1 MRLGPGLLV
10 TAAFIGPGTIT
21 SASLAGANFGFT
33 LIWTL
38 LFSVIATILLQS
50 MAARLGVATGLD
62 LAQALRTHIHTPLF
76 KKLAAV
82 LVISAIGVGSAAY
95 EAGNLSGAS
104 MGLVEIFPRV
114 HTQLWTPF
122 IAIFSAVLLY
132 SGKHKV
138 VESAL
143 IVLVI
148 LMSLVFISTLVMA
161 APPVMQVLEGFIPRI
176 PTGSMTTVLALIG
189 TTIVPYNLFLHSGV
203 LAAQHDKNR
212 DKATIIKQ
220 TNLDTGLSITLGGV
234 ITLAILSTASV
245 AFYGTDAGKI
255 SAANMATQLEPLLG
269 NSAHYFFAIG
279 LFAAGL
285 TSAITA
291 PLAGAY
297 AVCGMLG
304 WSNNMNN
311 TRFKLVAVTILV
323 FGAAVASFNL
333 DPIAVIIFAQAANGL
348 LLPIVTTYLV
358 WLVNQETVMGGYT
371 NSKRVNLLTVPV
383 LSLIYALSCYKLFSL
398 MFT

>member
-21 SASLAGANFGFT
+21 TASVAGANFGFA

-50 MAARLGVATGLD
+50 MAARLGVATGQD
-62 LAQALRTHIHTPLF
+62 LAQALRAHIETPLF
-76 KKLAAV
+76 KSLAIF

-104 MGLVEIFPRV
+104 MGLIEIFPHV
-114 HTQLWTPF
+114 NAQLWTPL
-122 IAIFSAVLLY
+122 IAFLSAVLLY

-138 VESAL
+138 VENAL
-143 IVLVI
+143 ILLVI

-161 APPVMQVLEGFIPRI
+161 APSLNDVLAGFIPSM
-176 PTGSMTTVLALIG
+176 PEGSITTVLALVG

-203 LAAQHDKNR
+203 LAARHDSKS
-212 DKATIIKQ
+212 DKQKVIKQ
-220 TNLDTGLSITLGGV
+220 TNVDTGVSITLGGV

-245 AFYGTDAGKI
+245 AFYGTDAGQI
-255 SAANMATQLEPLLG
+255 SAANMAVQLEPLLG
-269 NSAHYFFAIG
+269 DAAHYFFAIG

-304 WSNNMNN
+304 WSNKMDN
-311 TRFKLVAVTILV
+311 TRFKSVAIVILL
-323 FGAAVASFNL
+323 FGAAVASLGL
-333 DPIAVIIFAQAANGL
+333 DPVAVIIFAQAANGL

-358 WLVNQETVMGGYT
+358 WLVNQKAVMGKYT
-371 NSKRVNLLTVPV
+371 NSMLVNLLTLPV
-383 LSLIYALSCYKLFSL
+383 LVLIFGLSGYKLFSL
-398 MFT
+398 IF

>member
-21 SASLAGANFGFT
+21 TASVAGANFGFA

-50 MAARLGVATGLD
+50 MAARLGVATGQD
-62 LAQALRTHIHTPLF
+62 LAQALRAHIETPLF
-76 KKLAAV
+76 KSLAIF

-104 MGLVEIFPRV
+104 MGLIEIFPHV
-114 HTQLWTPF
+114 NAQLWTPL
-122 IAIFSAVLLY
+122 IAFLSAVLLY

-138 VESAL
+138 VENAL
-143 IVLVI
+143 ILLVI

-161 APPVMQVLEGFIPRI
+161 APSLSDVLAGFIPSM
-176 PTGSMTTVLALIG
+176 PEGSITTVLALVG

-203 LAAQHDKNR
+203 LAARHDSKS
-212 DKATIIKQ
+212 DKQKVIKQ
-220 TNLDTGLSITLGGV
+220 TNVDTGVSITLGGV

-245 AFYGTDAGKI
+245 AFYGTDAGQI
-255 SAANMATQLEPLLG
+255 SAANMAVQLEPLLG
-269 NSAHYFFAIG
+269 DAAHYFFAIG

-304 WSNNMNN
+304 WSNKMDN
-311 TRFKLVAVTILV
+311 TRFKSVAIVILL
-323 FGAAVASFNL
+323 FGAAVASLGL
-333 DPIAVIIFAQAANGL
+333 DPVAVIIFAQAANGL

-358 WLVNQETVMGGYT
+358 WLVNQKTVMGKYT
-371 NSKRVNLLTVPV
+371 NSLLVNLLSLPV
-383 LSLIYALSCYKLFSL
+383 LVLIFGLSGYKLFRL
-398 MFT
+398 IF

>member
-21 SASLAGANFGFT
+21 TASVAGANFGFA

-50 MAARLGVATGLD
+50 MAARLGVATGQD
-62 LAQALRTHIHTPLF
+62 LAQALRAHIETPLF
-76 KKLAAV
+76 KSLAIF

-104 MGLVEIFPRV
+104 MGLIEIFPHV
-114 HTQLWTPF
+114 NAQLWTPL
-122 IAIFSAVLLY
+122 IAFLSAVLLY

-138 VESAL
+138 VENAL
-143 IVLVI
+143 ILLVV

-161 APPVMQVLEGFIPRI
+161 APSLSDVLAGFIPSM
-176 PTGSMTTVLALIG
+176 PEGSITTVLALVG

-203 LAAQHDKNR
+203 LAARHDSKS
-212 DKATIIKQ
+212 DKQKVIKQ
-220 TNLDTGLSITLGGV
+220 TNVDTGVSITLGGV

-245 AFYGTDAGKI
+245 AFYGTDAGQI
-255 SAANMATQLEPLLG
+255 SAANMAVQLEPLLG
-269 NSAHYFFAIG
+269 DAAHYFFAIG

-304 WSNNMNN
+304 WSNKMDN
-311 TRFKLVAVTILV
+311 TRFKSVAIVILL
-323 FGAAVASFNL
+323 FGAAVASLGL
-333 DPIAVIIFAQAANGL
+333 DPVAVIIFAQAANGL

-358 WLVNQETVMGGYT
+358 WLVNQSSVMGKYT
-371 NSKRVNLLTVPV
+371 NSMLVNLLTLPV
-383 LSLIYALSCYKLFSL
+383 LVLIFGLSGYKLFSL
-398 MFT
+398 IF

>member
-21 SASLAGANFGFT
+21 TASIAGANFGFT

-50 MAARLGVATGLD
+50 MAARLGVVTGQD
-62 LAQALRTHIHTPLF
+62 LAQALRTHIQHPLF
-76 KKLAAV
+76 KPLAAF

-95 EAGNLSGAS
+95 EAGNLSGATL
-104 MGLVEIFPRV
+104 GLIEIFPQV
-114 HTQLWTPF
+114 EAQLWTPL
-122 IAIFSAVLLY
+122 IAIFSALLLY

-138 VESAL
+138 VETAL
-143 IVLVI
+143 IFLVL

-161 APPVMQVLEGFIPRI
+161 APPMAQVLAGFIPSI
-176 PTGSMTTVLALIG
+176 PEGSATTVLALVG
-189 TTIVPYNLFLHSGV
+189 TTIVPYNLFLHSGI
-203 LAAQHDKNR
+203 LAAQHNENIDQRKL
-212 DKATIIKQ
+212 IKH
-220 TNLDTGLSITLGGV
+220 TNLDTGISVTLGGV

-245 AFYGTDAGKI
+245 AFYGTEVGKV
-255 SAANMATQLEPLLG
+255 SAANMAVQLEPLLG
-269 NSAHYFFAIG
+269 NAAHYFFAIG

-304 WSNNMNN
+304 WSNDMNN
-311 TRFKLVAVTILV
+311 NRFKLVAIVILV
-323 FGAAVASFNL
+323 FGAAVASLGL
-333 DPIAVIIFAQAANGL
+333 DPVAVIIFAQAANGI

-358 WLVNQETVMGGYT
+358 WLVNQKSVMGNYT
-371 NSKRVNLLTVPV
+371 NSIIVNLLILPV
-383 LSLIYALSCYKLFSL
+383 LLLIFGLSSYKLISLIF
-398 MFT
+398 

>member
-21 SASLAGANFGFT
+21 TASIAGANFGFA
-33 LIWTL
+33 LLWTL

-50 MAARLGVATGLD
+50 MAARLGVVTGQD
-62 LAQALRTHIHTPLF
+62 LAQALRTHIQHPLF
-76 KKLAAV
+76 KPLATF

-95 EAGNLSGAS
+95 EAGNLSGAT
-104 MGLVEIFPRV
+104 MGLIEIFPQV
-114 HTQLWTPF
+114 HTQVWTPL
-122 IAIFSAVLLY
+122 IAIFSALLLY

-138 VESAL
+138 VETAL
-143 IVLVI
+143 IFLVL

-161 APPVMQVLEGFIPRI
+161 APPMAQVLAGFIPSI
-176 PTGSMTTVLALIG
+176 PEGSATTVLALVG
-189 TTIVPYNLFLHSGV
+189 TTIVPYNLFLHSGI
-203 LAAQHDKNR
+203 LAAQHNENIDQRKL
-212 DKATIIKQ
+212 IKH
-220 TNLDTGLSITLGGV
+220 TNLDTGISVTLGGV

-245 AFYGTDAGKI
+245 AFYGTEVGKI
-255 SAANMATQLEPLLG
+255 SAANMAVQLEPLLG
-269 NSAHYFFAIG
+269 NAAHYFFAIG

-304 WSNNMNN
+304 WSNDMNN
-311 TRFKLVAVTILV
+311 SRFKLVAIVILV
-323 FGAAVASFNL
+323 FGAAVASLGL
-333 DPIAVIIFAQAANGL
+333 DPVAVIIFAQAANGI

-358 WLVNQETVMGGYT
+358 WLVNQKYVMGNYT
-371 NSKRVNLLTVPV
+371 NSIIVNLLILPV
-383 LSLIYALSCYKLFSL
+383 LLLIFGLSSYKLISLIF
-398 MFT
+398 

>member
-21 SASLAGANFGFT
+21 SASIAGANFGFT

-38 LFSVIATILLQS
+38 LFSVVATILLQS

-62 LAQALRTHIHTPLF
+62 LAQALRTHIQTPLF
-76 KKLAAV
+76 KKIAAF

-104 MGLVEIFPRV
+104 MGLIEIFPQV
-114 HTQLWTPF
+114 NTQIWTPL
-122 IAIFSAVLLY
+122 IAVFSAFLLY

-143 IVLVI
+143 ILLVI

-161 APPVMQVLEGFIPRI
+161 APPIMKVLEGFIPSI
-176 PTGSMTTVLALIG
+176 PKDSMTTVLALIG

-203 LAAQHDKNR
+203 LAAQHNKHS
-212 DKATIIKQ
+212 DKATTIKQ

-245 AFYGTDAGKI
+245 AFYGTETGKI
-255 SAANMATQLEPLLG
+255 SAANMAMQLEPLLG
-269 NSAHYFFAIG
+269 NAAHYFFAIG

-304 WSNNMNN
+304 WSNNMSNN
-311 TRFKLVAVTILV
+311 RFKLVAVIILV
-323 FGAAVASFNL
+323 FGATVASLGL
-333 DPIAVIIFAQAANGL
+333 DPVAVIIFAQAANGL

-358 WLVNQETVMGGYT
+358 WLVNQEAVMGDYT
-371 NSKRVNLLTVPV
+371 NSRFVNLLALPALILIFS
-383 LSLIYALSCYKLFSL
+383 LSGYKLISL
-398 MFT
+398 LIH

>member
-21 SASLAGANFGFT
+21 TASVAGANFGFA

-50 MAARLGVATGLD
+50 MAARLGVATGQD
-62 LAQALRTHIHTPLF
+62 LAQALRANIQTPLF
-76 KKLAAV
+76 KSLAIF

-104 MGLVEIFPRV
+104 MGLIGIFPNV
-114 HTQLWTPF
+114 NPQIWTPL
-122 IAIFSAVLLY
+122 IAFLSAGLLY

-138 VESAL
+138 VENAL

-148 LMSLVFISTLVMA
+148 LMSLVFISTLIMA
-161 APPVMQVLEGFIPRI
+161 SPSLGDILSGFTPSLPEGSI
-176 PTGSMTTVLALIG
+176 TTVLALIG

-203 LAAQHDKNR
+203 LAAKHDSKS
-212 DKATIIKQ
+212 DLQKVIKQ
-220 TNLDTGLSITLGGV
+220 TNVDTGLSITLGGV

-245 AFYGTDAGKI
+245 AFYGTNAGQI
-255 SAANMATQLEPLLG
+255 SAANMAVQLEPLLG
-269 NSAHYFFAIG
+269 DAAHYFFAIG

-304 WSNNMNN
+304 WSNDMAS
-311 TRFKLVAVTILV
+311 TRFKSVTIIILL
-323 FGAAVASFNL
+323 FGAAVASLGL
-333 DPIAVIIFAQAANGL
+333 DPVAVIIFAQAANGL
-348 LLPIVTTYLV
+348 LLPVITIYLV
-358 WLVNQETVMGGYT
+358 WLVNQKSVMGKFT
-371 NSKRVNLLTVPV
+371 NSFILNLVTLPV
-383 LSLIYALSCYKLFSL
+383 LMLIFGLSSYKLIGLIF
-398 MFT
+398 

>member
-21 SASLAGANFGFT
+21 TASVAGANFGFA

-50 MAARLGVATGLD
+50 MAARLGVATGKD
-62 LAQALRTHIHTPLF
+62 LAQALRAHIHTPVL
-76 KKLAAV
+76 KILASF

-104 MGLVEIFPRV
+104 MGLIKIFPTINV
-114 HTQLWTPF
+114 QIWTPLIAF
-122 IAIFSAVLLY
+122 ISALLLY

-138 VESAL
+138 VENAL
-143 IVLVI
+143 ILLVI

-161 APPVMQVLEGFIPRI
+161 APPISQVLAGFIPTM
-176 PTGSMTTVLALIG
+176 PEGSVTTVLALIG

-203 LAAQHDKNR
+203 LAAKYNNNSDKR
-212 DKATIIKQ
+212 KIIKQ
-220 TNLDTGLSITLGGV
+220 TNIDTSLSITLGGV

-245 AFYGTDAGKI
+245 AFYGTDAGKV
-255 SAANMATQLEPLLG
+255 STANMAVQLEPLLG
-269 NSAHYFFAIG
+269 GAAHYFFAIG

-304 WSNNMNN
+304 WSNKMQSS
-311 TRFKLVAVTILV
+311 RFKSVALVILL
-323 FGAAVASFNL
+323 FGAAVASLGL
-333 DPIAVIIFAQAANGL
+333 DPVAVIIFAQAANGL
-348 LLPIVTTYLV
+348 LLPIITVYLL
-358 WLVNQETVMGGYT
+358 WLVNQKAVMGNYT
-371 NSKRVNLLTVPV
+371 NSVLLNLITVPI
-383 LSLIYALSCYKLFSL
+383 LLLIFGLSSYKLISLIF
-398 MFT
+398 

>member
-1 MRLGPGLLV
+1 MRFGPGLLV

-21 SASLAGANFGFT
+21 TASVAGANFGFA

-50 MAARLGVATGLD
+50 MAARLGVATGQD
-62 LAQALRTHIHTPLF
+62 LAQALRAHIKTPYL
-76 KKLAAV
+76 KALASF

-104 MGLVEIFPRV
+104 MGLVGIFTGV
-114 HTQLWTPF
+114 SAQIWTPL
-122 IAIFSAVLLY
+122 IAVCSAILLY

-138 VESAL
+138 VENAL
-143 IVLVI
+143 ILLVI
-148 LMSLVFISTLVMA
+148 LMSLVFISTLIMA
-161 APPVMQVLEGFIPRI
+161 APPMAKVLAGFIPTM
-176 PTGSMTTVLALIG
+176 PSGSITTVLALIG

-203 LAAQHDKNR
+203 LAAQDHSKSDK
-212 DKATIIKQ
+212 DTVIKQ

-255 SAANMATQLEPLLG
+255 SAANMAVQLEPLLG
-269 NSAHYFFAIG
+269 EAAHYFFAIG

-304 WSNNMNN
+304 WSSEMSN
-311 TRFKLVAVTILV
+311 TRFKTVAITILA
-323 FGAAVASFNL
+323 FGAFVASLGL
-333 DPIAVIIFAQAANGL
+333 DPVAVIIFAQAANGL
-348 LLPIVTTYLV
+348 LLPIITAYLV
-358 WLVNQETVMGGYT
+358 WLVNQKSVMGKYT
-371 NSKRVNLLTVPV
+371 NSTLLNVVILPV
-383 LSLIYALSCYKLFSL
+383 LLLIFSLSCYKLSGLIF
-398 MFT
+398 

>member
-21 SASLAGANFGFT
+21 TASVAGANFGFA

-50 MAARLGVATGLD
+50 MAARLGVATGQD
-62 LAQALRTHIHTPLF
+62 LAQALRAHIETPLF
-76 KKLAAV
+76 KSLAIF

-104 MGLVEIFPRV
+104 MGLIEIFPHV
-114 HTQLWTPF
+114 NAQLWTPL
-122 IAIFSAVLLY
+122 IAFLSAVLLY

-138 VESAL
+138 VENAL
-143 IVLVI
+143 ILLVV

-161 APPVMQVLEGFIPRI
+161 APSLSDVLAGFIPSM
-176 PTGSMTTVLALIG
+176 PEGSITTVLALVG

-203 LAAQHDKNR
+203 LAARHDSKS
-212 DKATIIKQ
+212 DKQKVIKQ
-220 TNLDTGLSITLGGV
+220 TNVDTGVSITLGGV

-245 AFYGTDAGKI
+245 AFYGTDAGQI
-255 SAANMATQLEPLLG
+255 SAANMAVQLEPLLG
-269 NSAHYFFAIG
+269 DAAHYFFAIG

-304 WSNNMNN
+304 WSNKMDN
-311 TRFKLVAVTILV
+311 TRFKSVAIVILL
-323 FGAAVASFNL
+323 FGAAVASLGL
-333 DPIAVIIFAQAANGL
+333 DPVAVIIFAQAANGL

-358 WLVNQETVMGGYT
+358 WLVNQKSVMGKYT
-371 NSKRVNLLTVPV
+371 NSMLVNLLTLPV
-383 LSLIYALSCYKLFSL
+383 LVLIFGLSGYKLFSL
-398 MFT
+398 IF

>member
-21 SASLAGANFGFT
+21 TASVAGANFGFA

-50 MAARLGVATGLD
+50 MAARLGVATGQD
-62 LAQALRTHIHTPLF
+62 LAQALRANIQTPLF
-76 KKLAAV
+76 KSLAIF

-104 MGLVEIFPRV
+104 MGLIGIFPNV
-114 HTQLWTPF
+114 NPQIWTPL
-122 IAIFSAVLLY
+122 IAFLSAGLLY

-138 VESAL
+138 VENAL

-148 LMSLVFISTLVMA
+148 LMSLVFISTLIMA
-161 APPVMQVLEGFIPRI
+161 SPSLADILSGFTPSLPEGSI
-176 PTGSMTTVLALIG
+176 TTVLALVG

-203 LAAQHDKNR
+203 LAAKHDSKS
-212 DKATIIKQ
+212 DLQKVIKQ
-220 TNLDTGLSITLGGV
+220 TNVDSGLSITLGGV

-245 AFYGTDAGKI
+245 AFYGTNAGQI
-255 SAANMATQLEPLLG
+255 SAANMAVQLEPLLG
-269 NSAHYFFAIG
+269 DGAHYFFAIG

-304 WSNNMNN
+304 WSNDMAS
-311 TRFKLVAVTILV
+311 TRFKSVAIIILL
-323 FGAAVASFNL
+323 FGAAVASLGL
-333 DPIAVIIFAQAANGL
+333 DPVAVIIFAQAANGL
-348 LLPIVTTYLV
+348 LLPVITIYLV
-358 WLVNQETVMGGYT
+358 WLVNQKSVMGKFT
-371 NSKRVNLLTVPV
+371 NSFILNLVTLPV
-383 LSLIYALSCYKLFSL
+383 LMLIFGLSSYKLIGLF
-398 MFT
+398 F